1 MRAQETATGNVK
13 ERIIQESIRLFLRK
27 SFRGT
32 SIQDITSSVNI
43 SKGAFYWHFK
53 SKNELLQTIIE
64 EYERVYIDPFIR
76 QVSQVQAG
84 FLKKYKYSHKVATE
98 FAYKNRDLCVGFMTL
113 AAELSG
119 SNTAAEKKIKS
130 IYTKY
135 RGFFRD
141 LIEQGKS
148 EKAVREDV
156 DADMAAHFINAINN
170 GMLLEWY
177 MNRREIDGQLLA
189 KTYREVTLQGI
200 LS

>member
-1 MRAQETATGNVK
+1 MQDVTAGNVK
-13 ERIIQESIRLFLRK
+13 ERIVQESIKLFLRK

-32 SIQDITSSVNI
+32 SIQDITASVRI

-64 EYERVYIDPFIR
+64 EYDRVYVEPFINAVN
-76 QVSQVQAG
+76 QVEGS
-84 FLKKYKYSHKVATE
+84 FLKKYKYSHKYATE

-119 SNTAAEKKIKS
+119 SNTAPEKRIKA

-135 RGFFRD
+135 RNFFKD
-141 LIEQGKS
+141 LIEQGKR
-148 EKAVREDV
+148 EKSVRQDV
-156 DADMAAHFINAINN
+156 DTDMAAHFINAINN

-200 LS
+200 LT